1 MRAILRLHQGI
12 EADID
17 HYTETTLPPLQHQWP
32 LLGKELFTLEH
43 THTNTPGKDHPPLTE
58 QEKRERR
65 EAIRHGILAQLYRDE
80 ETQCLDKGYLAFLLL
95 KQGRGAVIVGDP
107 SALGE
112 RIKARVP
119 SAWLLRISKD
129 TVERSLS
136 AHSLRTA
143 PTCPARIPRAILNT

>member
-1 MRAILRLHQGI
+1 MRAILRVHQGI

-43 THTNTPGKDHPPLTE
+43 TLTNPPGRDHPPLTE

-65 EAIRHGILAQLYRDE
+65 EAIRNVILAHLYRDE
-80 ETQCLDKGYLAFLLL
+80 ETHSLDRRYLAFLLL
-95 KQGRGAVIVGDP
+95 KQGRGGAIVGDP

>member
-65 EAIRHGILAQLYRDE
+65 EAIRNGILAQLYRDE

>member
-1 MRAILRLHQGI
+1 MRAIHRLHQGI

-43 THTNTPGKDHPPLTE
+43 TLTDTPGKGHPPLTE

-65 EAIRHGILAQLYRDE
+65 EAIRNGILAQLYRDE
-80 ETQCLDKGYLAFLLL
+80 ETHSLDRRYLAFLLL
-95 KQGRGAVIVGDP
+95 KQGRGGAIVGDP

-112 RIKARVP
+112 HIKRQELPYTGLEGYYAG
-119 SAWLLRISKD
+119 S
-129 TVERSLS
+129 ERTPE
-136 AHSLRTA
+136 RQE
-143 PTCPARIPRAILNT
+143 